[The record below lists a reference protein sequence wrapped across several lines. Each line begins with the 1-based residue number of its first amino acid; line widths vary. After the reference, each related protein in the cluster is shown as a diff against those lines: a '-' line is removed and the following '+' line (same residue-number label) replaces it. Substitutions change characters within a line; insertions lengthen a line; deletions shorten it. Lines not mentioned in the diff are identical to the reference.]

1 MRNFPISGFF
11 LIIAHLDFVKDFK
24 RHFHTLEFLKKTY
37 PSRCNKPM
45 MKNESRQNR
54 TLSSLP
60 MLSLKGCCM
69 NSGTVKWFSDAK
81 GYGFIIPDGQD
92 REVFVHFRSIEMP
105 GRKTLQTNQRV
116 EFEFEQSERGLHAT
130 RVVPLPMKTEDAAS

>member
-1 MRNFPISGFF
+1 
-11 LIIAHLDFVKDFK
+11 
-24 RHFHTLEFLKKTY
+24 
-37 PSRCNKPM
+37 
-45 MKNESRQNR
+45 
-54 TLSSLP
+54 
-60 MLSLKGCCM
+60 M

-116 EFEFEQSERGLHAT
+116 EPGRKTLQTNQRVEFEFEESERGLHAT
-130 RVVPLPMKTEDAAS
+130 RVIPMPVETDAAS

>member
-1 MRNFPISGFF
+1 
-11 LIIAHLDFVKDFK
+11 
-24 RHFHTLEFLKKTY
+24 
-37 PSRCNKPM
+37 
-45 MKNESRQNR
+45 
-54 TLSSLP
+54 
-60 MLSLKGCCM
+60 M

-116 EFEFEQSERGLHAT
+116 EFEFEQSERGLHAIRT
-130 RVVPLPMKTEDAAS
+130 RIARHSCGTPAYENRRRRKLEDCCVDELCIVSAQNCANSI

>member
-1 MRNFPISGFF
+1 MI
-11 LIIAHLDFVKDFK
+11 LIIIIRIILIFVEKAK
-24 RHFHTLEFLKKTY
+24 NRRPASKKTY
-37 PSRCNKPM
+37 LSRCNKPM

>member
-1 MRNFPISGFF
+1 
-11 LIIAHLDFVKDFK
+11 
-24 RHFHTLEFLKKTY
+24 
-37 PSRCNKPM
+37 
-45 MKNESRQNR
+45 
-54 TLSSLP
+54 
-60 MLSLKGCCM
+60 M

-92 REVFVHFRSIEMP
+92 P

>member
-1 MRNFPISGFF
+1 
-11 LIIAHLDFVKDFK
+11 
-24 RHFHTLEFLKKTY
+24 
-37 PSRCNKPM
+37 
-45 MKNESRQNR
+45 MKADKIE
-54 TLSSLP
+54 
-60 MLSLKGCCM
+60 LSLFAYAFFERMLYEFRYC
-69 NSGTVKWFSDAK
+69 DAK

>member
-1 MRNFPISGFF
+1 M
-11 LIIAHLDFVKDFK
+11 LV
-24 RHFHTLEFLKKTY
+24 
-37 PSRCNKPM
+37 NKPM
-45 MKNESRQNR
+45 MESESRQIR
-54 TLSSLP
+54 TLSRLP
-60 MLSLKGCCM
+60 LLSFKGSFM

-130 RVVPLPMKTEDAAS
+130 RVIPSPMKTDDAAS